1 MLGDMFAPMR
11 RIASLTLAA
20 LIPIFA
26 PHLAEARWLRAESPK
41 FVIYSDGA
49 EDELRDVTRK
59 LEEYDALWRHL
70 TGAKAKESLNKLTIY
85 LLPSNK

>member
-20 LIPIFA
+20 LILIFA

-49 EDELRDVTRK
+49 EDELRDVT
-59 LEEYDALWRHL
+59 
-70 TGAKAKESLNKLTIY
+70 
-85 LLPSNK
+85 